1 FGCGS
6 SREGAVWA
14 LMRFGIRCVIA
25 PGFGEI
31 FFSNACQNGLLP
43 VVLDETQTQQLADA
57 VTAAPEPFVRVDLG
71 RCLVTWPDGEEIPFL
86 LAEDRRTSL
95 LEGLDETSLI
105 LRHEAEIDE
114 FQARL
119 RADQPWVFQAGT
131 GRKAG

>member
-1 FGCGS
+1 MAS
-6 SREGAVWA
+6 LLTVPA
-14 LMRFGIRCVIA
+14 LMELTRQLPPENV
-25 PGFGEI
+25 EL
-31 FFSNACQNGLLP
+31 NAGDVP
-43 VVLDETQTQQLADA
+43 TS
-57 VTAAPEPFVRVDLG
+57 
-71 RCLVTWPDGEEIPFL
+71 

-119 RADQPWVFQAGT
+119 RADQPWVFQAET